1 MSTFSC
7 IINAEQPERIRDDIM
22 NNATQS
28 CNIGCNI
35 VIPEV
40 DDIQMYTRE
49 VYYRAI
55 PMYRDYGFRHLE
67 FSHLTQLSPEDG
79 LAIRKRCREC
89 GISPWSVHSEHLNE
103 ETGVNE
109 YLATQRHCAEV
120 ADALDARVMVCHLPN
135 LSTRFDF
142 ERAKDILSRLADITG
157 EFNLKLAIEN
167 CLLGDAG
174 FIIRL
179 VDALGRPNVGIN
191 CDTGHAFLYETHD
204 VAGLIRQFGKRLLTT
219 HLQDNFGKNDDHQMP
234 GLGYIDWPEVLQA
247 IHETGYEGPL
257 MMEMTGGAVK
267 SRRTVPQLR
276 KMDID
281 RELVCGRAYLE
292 HVWKKTIEEKKEE
305 LCASAH

>member
-1 MSTFSC
+1 
-7 IINAEQPERIRDDIM
+7 M
-22 NNATQS
+22 NSVTHS

-49 VYYRAI
+49 VYLRAI
-55 PMYRDYGFRHLE
+55 PKYRDYGFRHLE

-79 LAIRKRCREC
+79 LAIRERCREC

-103 ETGVNE
+103 GTGVNE

-135 LSTRFDF
+135 LSPRFDF
-142 ERAKDILSRLADITG
+142 ERAKDVLTRLADITG

-167 CLLGDAG
+167 CLRGDAD

-179 VDALGRPNVGIN
+179 VDAIGRPNVGIN
-191 CDTGHAFLYETHD
+191 CDTGHAFLHETHD
-204 VAGLIRQFGKRLLTT
+204 VGGLIRRFGKRLFTT
-219 HLQDNFGKNDDHQMP
+219 HLQDNFGENDDHQMP
-234 GLGYIDWPEVLQA
+234 GLGYIDWHEVLRA
-247 IHETGYEGPL
+247 IRETGYAGPL

-281 RELVCGRAYLE
+281 RELVCARAYLE
-292 HVWKKTIEEKKEE
+292 HVWEKTIEEKKEE
-305 LCASAH
+305 VCASVH